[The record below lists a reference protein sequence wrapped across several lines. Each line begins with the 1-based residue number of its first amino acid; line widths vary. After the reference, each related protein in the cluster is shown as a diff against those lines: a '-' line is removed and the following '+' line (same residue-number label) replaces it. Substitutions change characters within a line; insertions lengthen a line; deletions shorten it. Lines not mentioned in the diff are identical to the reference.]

1 MDLSEYPDYDF
12 TFLDGTTAN
21 DLTALGRGLEAAA
34 SDLQKTAAGLATCNK
49 TTEVDK
55 VHGDLVVIRQ
65 QLESQA
71 TAAVAAGA
79 AVSAMKRAADAWKKA
94 APTRAELEA
103 ADTAVKQASSE
114 LSTTANSGASG
125 AEVGRLAALLQQARD
140 HFRDLRSARDSADK
154 ALVEALDRIAKS
166 LGGTVH
172 KKDEKR
178 AGDPSG
184 RNLPGSKPNPS
195 TPAPSAAPAPSPAA
209 RSAAALPGTAPVP
222 TPAPYASPATSP
234 SSANEAAIAALMA
247 DQRRAGQPVQIP
259 QAQPQQAPAAPA
271 PTVAPPPPP
280 QRGGGSNPKQD
291 KSEAVTSED
300 LDRAIGSAPA
310 AVPVLGPAAGIT
322 PTSPA
327 SPAATAAAAPATTGT
342 SVTGLHT
349 DAPVSGRTD
358 GPRTALAAG
367 TPENAT
373 RVAPQANPAG
383 THPAGA
389 PMGGGMPMAPGM
401 GGGGG
406 APSRKQN
413 TPVARYTPETAEA
426 HGHTTINEAVR
437 GGTIAQ
443 NLPDRAE

>member
-12 TFLDGTTAN
+12 TFLDGTSAN

-34 SDLQKTAAGLATCNK
+34 SDLKKTAAGLAASNK

-55 VHGDLVVIRQ
+55 VYGDLVVIRQ

-79 AVSAMKRAADAWKKA
+79 AVSAMKRAADTWKKT

-103 ADTAVKQASSE
+103 ADTAVKQASAE

-125 AEVGRLAALLQQARD
+125 AEVGRLAVLLQQARD
-140 HFRDLRSARDSADK
+140 RFRDLRAARDSADK
-154 ALVEALDRIAKS
+154 ALVEAFDKVAKS
-166 LGGTVH
+166 LGGAH

-178 AGDPSG
+178 AGNPTVQ
-184 RNLPGSKPNPS
+184 NLPGGKPNPAA
-195 TPAPSAAPAPSPAA
+195 PAPSAAPAPAPAA
-209 RSAAALPGTAPVP
+209 RSTAALPGTAP
-222 TPAPYASPATSP
+222 APVAAPSPATSP

-271 PTVAPPPPP
+271 PTVSAPPSP
-280 QRGGGSNPKQD
+280 QLGGGSNPKQD

-310 AVPVLGPAAGIT
+310 ALPVLGPAAGIT
-322 PTSPA
+322 QTSPA
-327 SPAATAAAAPATTGT
+327 SPAATPAAAPAPATTGT
-342 SVTGLHT
+342 SVAGLHT

-373 RVAPQANPAG
+373 RVAPQANPSGA
-383 THPAGA
+383 HPAGA
-389 PMGGGMPMAPGM
+389 PMGGGMPMVPGM

-406 APSRKQN
+406 NPSRKQN
-413 TPVARYTPETAEA
+413 APVTKYTPETAELN
-426 HGHTTINEAVR
+426 GHETLSEAVR